1 MNTFW
6 SQSYASWN
14 PLATSTQD
22 NIVINGFSLQSQY
35 IKTSTIQESNAISLT
50 SFDFPKNNGK
60 GLLWYF
66 KRWKE
71 ITLMTTVKWE
81 SVTDFNSRLD
91 ELRKN
96 LFQEQVNLD
105 VKTDGVIRRIKVNC
119 TGAPK
124 NIEHYNNTFL
134 KMEISLTT
142 LEPFFYELSNQTN
155 SFLNK
160 TTSFADAITNQ
171 GSAESD
177 IRAYFLFNA
186 WTAWVTTVTLAMG
199 NNTITINE
207 SITAGDSL
215 YINGETKEVQLNW
228 SDIDYTW
235 QFPFLSI
242 NTNYPNFTIDWTFDV
257 DINILNKKNYV

>member
-14 PLATSTQD
+14 PLTISVQD
-22 NIVINGFSLQSQY
+22 DIVINGFSLQNQY
-35 IKTSTIQESNAISLT
+35 IKTSAINETNQISLT
-50 SFDFPKNNGK
+50 SFDFPKNNGR

-71 ITLMTTVKWE
+71 IILKTTIIW
-81 SVTDFNSRLD
+81 SSITDFNTRLD

-96 LFQEQVNLD
+96 IFQEEVNLD
-105 VKTDGVIRRIKVNC
+105 IKTDWVIRRIKVNC

-124 NIEHYNNTFL
+124 IIEHYNNTFL
-134 KMEISLTT
+134 TMEINFTT
-142 LEPFFYELSNQTN
+142 LEPFFYELSNQTS

-160 TTSFADAITNQ
+160 TVWFTDAITNKW
-171 GSAESD
+171 SAESD
-177 IRAYFLFNA
+177 IRAYFLFNV
-186 WTAWVTTVTLAMG
+186 WTSWVTTVTLTMWD
-199 NNTITINE
+199 NTITINE
-207 SITAGDSL
+207 AITAGDSL
-215 YINGETKEVQLNW
+215 LINGETKEVQLNW
-228 SDIDYTW
+228 VDIDYTW

-242 NTNYPNFTIDWTFDV
+242 NTNYPIFTIDWTFDV